1 MWTTLTKHESRITGT
16 EMRCIRKCMGK
27 TSRER
32 IRNSQIRGIQN
43 QEPVTKM
50 VDKRELRWFGHL
62 IRMDSSKKP
71 WQVWGTRVETWVRGR
86 PRIEW
91 EELV

>member
-1 MWTTLTKHESRITGT
+1 MMLTKHESRITGA
-16 EMRCIRKCMGK
+16 EMRCIRKCMEK

-32 IRNSQIRGIQN
+32 IKNSQIRGTLN
-43 QEPVTKM
+43 QEPFTKM
-50 VDKRELRWFGHL
+50 VDKRELRWFGHI
-62 IRMDSSKKP
+62 IRVDSSKKP
-71 WQVWGTRVETWVRGR
+71 WQVWDTRVETWGRGR